1 MLLNLIHNKEV
12 TIMFLGLEWYWWLI
26 ILAALVICIPFK
38 VRFMKWWDERQRE
51 KKKEQHGKWGD
62 DE

>member
-1 MLLNLIHNKEV
+1 
-12 TIMFLGLEWYWWLI
+12 MFLGLEWYWWLI

-51 KKKEQHGKWGD
+51 NEKRAAWEMGG
-62 DE
+62 